1 MQRRFQYL
9 VGGCGAVFALAVGY
23 FVLGV
28 DVSTTTAAV
37 SPDPGLQTVNRALKA
52 DRLPMKPAFRL
63 PTIPASK
70 SRRNAGNEIE
80 TRDADRAART
90 ARRLRAA
97 GEPDRTV
104 PAGAGRRPLPVLI

>member
-52 DRLPMKPAFRL
+52 DRLPDEARL
-63 PTIPASK
+63 PAADHSGFQEPPQ
-70 SRRNAGNEIE
+70 RRQ
-80 TRDADRAART
+80 
-90 ARRLRAA
+90 
-97 GEPDRTV
+97 
-104 PAGAGRRPLPVLI
+104 